1 MPVKSVGVVK
11 VVGLG
16 VRCVWQFSVSN
27 EGCSSL
33 SQVSLLDQCD

>member
-1 MPVKSVGVVK
+1 MSIKSVGVVK
-11 VVGLG
+11 VVGRG

-27 EGCSSL
+27 EGCSSS